1 MEQFEELIEKLKPI
15 YANQID
21 YYYVEKFAISVLKL
35 LIKLGIKEGEIYRFD
50 ERKKRLRQ
58 IEAYNTGIS
67 FCFYDKTDRY
77 NSYIY
82 DRVPFED
89 KFVEFTRYN
98 ADYFNEQ
105 YLENCATAQLFDM
118 EWWSRIYNY
127 LRLEVNSKKQKTC
140 KQAKARRETQ
150 KSRQRPIL
158 AVFTSISKTKSKTKY
173 KNLHQMQV
181 YSHHMQDFA

>member
-67 FCFYDKTDRY
+67 FCFYDKQIDIPAISMIEYFLKISSLNLRDTMQIISM
-77 NSYIY
+77 NSILKIA
-82 DRVPFED
+82 PPH
-89 KFVEFTRYN
+89 
-98 ADYFNEQ
+98 
-105 YLENCATAQLFDM
+105 
-118 EWWSRIYNY
+118 NY
-127 LRLEVNSKKQKTC
+127 SIWNGG
-140 KQAKARRETQ
+140 
-150 KSRQRPIL
+150 
-158 AVFTSISKTKSKTKY
+158 AVYTII
-173 KNLHQMQV
+173 
-181 YSHHMQDFA
+181 FA

>member
-35 LIKLGIKEGEIYRFD
+35 LIKLGIKEG
-50 ERKKRLRQ
+50 
-58 IEAYNTGIS
+58 
-67 FCFYDKTDRY
+67 
-77 NSYIY
+77 
-82 DRVPFED
+82 
-89 KFVEFTRYN
+89 
-98 ADYFNEQ
+98 
-105 YLENCATAQLFDM
+105 
-118 EWWSRIYNY
+118 W
-127 LRLEVNSKKQKTC
+127 
-140 KQAKARRETQ
+140 

-181 YSHHMQDFA
+181 HSHHMQDLHMVQAFSK

>member
-35 LIKLGIKEGEIYRFD
+35 LIKLGIKEGEIHRFD

-67 FCFYDKTDRY
+67 FCFYDKKDRY

-127 LRLEVNSKKQKTC
+127 LRLEVNSKK
-140 KQAKARRETQ
+140 R
-150 KSRQRPIL
+150 
-158 AVFTSISKTKSKTKY
+158 KTKSKI
-173 KNLHQMQV
+173 
-181 YSHHMQDFA
+181 